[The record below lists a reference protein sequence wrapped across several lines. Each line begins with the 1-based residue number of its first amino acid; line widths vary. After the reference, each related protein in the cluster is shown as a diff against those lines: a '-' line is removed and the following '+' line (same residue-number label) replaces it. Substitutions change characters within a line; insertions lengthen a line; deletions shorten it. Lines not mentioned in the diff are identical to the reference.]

1 MCYNK
6 KDIIAEEQGDFM
18 ETSKEERMGTA
29 SIGRLM
35 AGLSLPCIV
44 AQVINVLYNIV
55 DRAFIG
61 HIEGVGATALTGVG
75 LTLPI
80 LMLVTAF
87 STFAATGGS
96 ALAAMQ
102 LGKGDRTRAEKILG
116 TSTWLL
122 VIFSAV
128 LMIVFYLF
136 HEPFLYMFG
145 ASENTIPYAAEYLK
159 IYLAGTFF
167 VEMALGL
174 NTFIIIQGRPGI
186 AMCSILAGALTN
198 IILDPVFIF
207 GMNMG
212 VRGAAVATV
221 LSQILS
227 ALWNIC
233 FLCGKQ
239 STLKIKWGYIR
250 CEKEVMKKILALG
263 IAPFT
268 MKSTECLI
276 SIVMNRQLQ
285 IYGGDLYVGSMTI
298 LQSVVLFM
306 GSPISGITQGV
317 PAIISYN
324 YGAGNFE
331 RVRKTYRYLIGTCL
345 LIGFCTTCTEILFPR
360 FYAGLFTSDPELIGL
375 VTRVMPFFVIGFLIF
390 GMQDAIQCT
399 FLALGQARV
408 SLFIASLRKIILLV
422 PLALILPTFLGIK
435 GVYMAEPISD
445 ILSVLTACTLFK
457 CKIGKILSREKLDE
471 I

>member
-6 KDIIAEEQGDFM
+6 KDIIEIQGDFM
-18 ETSKEERMGTA
+18 EMSKEERLGTA
-29 SIGRLM
+29 PIGRLM
-35 AGLSLPCIV
+35 VGLSIPCIV

-61 HIEGVGATALTGVG
+61 HIEGVGSTALTGVG

-80 LMLVTAF
+80 LMLVSAF

-96 ALAAMQ
+96 ALASMQ
-102 LGKGDRTRAEKILG
+102 LGKGDREKAEKILG

-122 VIFSAV
+122 LVFSAA
-128 LMIVFYLF
+128 LMAVFYLF
-136 HEPFLYMFG
+136 NEPFLYMFG
-145 ASENTIPYAAEYLK
+145 ASARTMPFASEYLK
-159 IYLAGTFF
+159 IYLVGTVF

-174 NTFIIIQGRPGI
+174 NNFIIIQGRPGI
-186 AMCSILAGALTN
+186 AMCSILAGAVFN
-198 IILDPVFIF
+198 MILDPIFIF
-207 GMNMG
+207 TLDMG

-221 LSQILS
+221 ISQFLS
-227 ALWNIC
+227 AMWNLV
-233 FLCGKQ
+233 FLCGNL
-239 STLKIKWGYIR
+239 STLKIKMWNIR
-250 CEKEVMKKILALG
+250 CETEQVKKILSLG

-268 MKSTECLI
+268 MRATECLI

-298 LQSVVLFM
+298 LQSVILFVC
-306 GSPISGITQGV
+306 SPITGITQGV

-324 YGAGNFE
+324 FGAGNFD
-331 RVRKTYRYLIGTCL
+331 RVRKTYRCLIRTCL
-345 LIGFCTTCTEILFPR
+345 LIGFMTTASEMLFPG
-360 FYAGLFTSDPELIGL
+360 FYAGFFTTDPELINL
-375 VTRVMPFFVIGFLIF
+375 VVRVMPFFVSGLLIF

-399 FLALGQARV
+399 FLALGQ
-408 SLFIASLRKIILLV
+408 SKISFFIASLRKIVLLV
-422 PLALILPTFLGIK
+422 PLALILPSFLGIK

-445 ILSVLTACTLFK
+445 TISVLTACAIFRW
-457 CKIGKILSREKLDE
+457 KIDKILSKENLER

>member
-1 MCYNK
+1 MK
-6 KDIIAEEQGDFM
+6 I
-18 ETSKEERMGTA
+18 SKEERMGTA
-29 SIGRLM
+29 PIGKLMVELSIP
-35 AGLSLPCIV
+35 SII

-61 HIEGVGATALTGVG
+61 HIQGVGATALTGVG

-80 LMLVTAF
+80 LMLVSAF
-87 STFAATGGS
+87 STFASTGGS

-102 LGKGDRTRAEKILG
+102 LGKGDREKAQKILG

-122 VIFSAV
+122 LIFTVA
-128 LMIVFYLF
+128 LMITFYLF
-136 HEPFLYMFG
+136 HKPFLYMFG
-145 ASENTIPYAAEYLK
+145 ASDKTIPYASQYLK

-167 VEMALGL
+167 VQMALGL
-174 NTFIIIQGRPGI
+174 NSFIIIQGRPGI
-186 AMCSILAGALTN
+186 AMCSILSGAVTN
-198 IILDPVFIF
+198 IILDPIFIF
-207 GMNMG
+207 GFGMG
-212 VRGAAVATV
+212 VKGAAIATV
-221 LSQILS
+221 ISQIIS
-227 ALWNIC
+227 AMWNIL

-239 STLKIKWGYIR
+239 STLKIKLGYIR
-250 CEKEVMKKILALG
+250 CERAVMKKIIALG

-306 GSPISGITQGV
+306 CSPITGITQGV

-324 YGAGNFE
+324 FGAGNFE
-331 RVRKTYRYLIGTCL
+331 RVRKTYRYLIRTCL
-345 LIGFCTTCTEILFPR
+345 LIGFCTTSTEILFPG
-360 FYAGLFTSDPELIGL
+360 FYAGFFTSDPELINL
-375 VTRVMPFFVIGFLIF
+375 VVKVMPFFVIGFLIF

-399 FLALGQARV
+399 FLALGQAKI

-422 PLALILPTFLGIK
+422 PLALILPLFFGIK

-445 ILSVLTACTLFK
+445 ILSVMTACTLFK
-457 CKIGKILSREKLDE
+457 CNINRILSREYLE
-471 I
+471 NI

>member
-1 MCYNK
+1 
-6 KDIIAEEQGDFM
+6 M
-18 ETSKEERMGTA
+18 EMSKEERLGTA

-35 AGLSLPCIV
+35 VGLSIPCIV

-102 LGKGDRTRAEKILG
+102 LGKGDRERAEKILG

-122 VIFSAV
+122 LIFSAG

-145 ASENTIPYAAEYLK
+145 ASDKTIPFASEYLT
-159 IYLAGTFF
+159 IYLTGTFF

-186 AMCSILAGALTN
+186 AMCSILAGAVTN
-198 IILDPVFIF
+198 IVLDPIFIF
-207 GMNMG
+207 VLGLG
-212 VRGAAVATV
+212 VKGAAIATV
-221 LSQILS
+221 ISQILS
-227 ALWNIC
+227 AMWNIL

-239 STLKIKWGYIR
+239 STLKIKWGFIR
-250 CEKEVMKKILALG
+250 CEKEAMKKILALG

-306 GSPISGITQGV
+306 CSPITGITQGV

-324 YGAGNFE
+324 FGAGNFE
-331 RVRKTYRYLIGTCL
+331 RVRKTYRYLIRTCL
-345 LIGFCTTCTEILFPR
+345 LIGFCTTSTEILFPG
-360 FYAGLFTSDPELIGL
+360 FYAGFFTSDPELIAL
-375 VTRVMPFFVIGFLIF
+375 VTKVMPFFVIGFLIF

-399 FLALGQARV
+399 FLALGQAKI
-408 SLFIASLRKIILLV
+408 SLFIAGLRKIILLV
-422 PLALILPTFLGIK
+422 PLALILPPFLGIR

-445 ILSVLTACTLFK
+445 IVSVLTACTLFK
-457 CKIGKILSREKLDE
+457 WKIDKILSKENQER